1 MGDGPTMSLTP
12 GTRLGPYEIA
22 SALGAGGMGEVYR
35 ARDTRL
41 ERTVAIKVLPAH
53 LASDPERRQRFE
65 REARAIS
72 SLNHP
77 HICTIHDI
85 GSQDGVDFIVLE
97 YLEGETLE
105 ARLRKGPLPMAEALR
120 CAVQVAAG
128 LDGAHRRGVV
138 HRDLKPGNIMLTASG
153 AKLLDFGLAKVGPAV
168 SAGAATETA
177 PLTAAGA
184 VFGTFQY
191 MAPEQ
196 LEGKEADARTDIFAF
211 GAVLYEMLAG
221 RRAFEASSPASLIA
235 AILDREP
242 PALSV
247 SQPLLPPLLDR
258 VVRKC
263 LAKDPDAR
271 WQSARDLRDELL
283 WTTET
288 PAASAVPASAA
299 KGSRRREV
307 AAWGIAA
314 AAVIAAAVLAV
325 LWQPGRAPAARRIE
339 LSLLPVDGT
348 SVRFVSLS
356 PDGERL
362 VVAASDRSDRR
373 RLYVRPLATG
383 TAQPLAGTEGAE
395 TPFWS
400 PDGRFIGFF
409 AGGKLW
415 KVEATGGTP
424 QTICAAAG
432 DPAGAT
438 WNAEG
443 VILFGASQGPIR
455 RVSAAG
461 GEPQAVTRIES
472 QGVARH
478 CWPWFLPDNKHFFYF
493 ESVSTGQAKN
503 AIYAGTLDSRET
515 VRLVDADANMAFASG
530 HLLFVRERELL
541 AQPFDTATMRLSGD
555 AVRVAQR
562 TEFWP
567 PAAYA
572 TFSVSSTGVLCYDGQ
587 PRRRQLVWYDAAG
600 RKLGDVSTP
609 AEYVPDFRMSP
620 DGRQVAARR
629 LDDRGR
635 SQVWIIDLQRGTGS
649 PLGAG
654 GFPLWS
660 PDGRRIVH
668 MWNPEGPEDFY
679 VRSASGE
686 GKDEPVYRSEVLHKH
701 GHDWSRDGRFLLYET
716 NDALWALP
724 MEQQPRKPMKVLDGE
739 VIQAQFSPDGKWIA
753 YAAADSGRWEVYL
766 RPFPGPGGRTQVS
779 TRGGYQPRWRGDGR
793 EIFFL
798 DDEGA
803 LEAAEVKLSPSHAE
817 PGAPKVLFRPLLAQR
832 VRSAALREYDVTS
845 DGQRFLVLVPAAESM
860 QFPLTVVLDW
870 TAGLARK

>member
-1 MGDGPTMSLTP
+1 MSAGAAMSLTP

-53 LASDPERRQRFE
+53 LANDPERRQRFE

-85 GSQDGVDFIVLE
+85 GSQEGVDFIVLE
-97 YLEGETLE
+97 YLEGESLE
-105 ARLRKGPLPMAEALR
+105 ARLRKGPLPLAETLR
-120 CAVQVAAG
+120 LAAQVAGA

-153 AKLLDFGLAKVGPAV
+153 AKLLDFGLAKVAAPV
-168 SAGAATETA
+168 SAGAPTETA

-196 LEGKEADARTDIFAF
+196 LEGKEADARTDVFAF

-242 PALSV
+242 PSLSV
-247 SQPLLPPLLDR
+247 SQPLVPPVLDR

-283 WTTET
+283 WSAEA
-288 PAASAVPASAA
+288 PAAAAEPSSAA

-339 LSLLPVDGT
+339 LSLLPADGT

-362 VVAASDRSDRR
+362 ALVATDASERR
-373 RLYVRPLATG
+373 RLYVRPLAAA
-383 TAQPLAGTEGAE
+383 TAQPLAGIEGAE

-424 QTICAAAG
+424 QTICAAG
-432 DPAGAT
+432 DDAMGGS
-438 WNAEG
+438 WSRDG
-443 VILFGASQGPIR
+443 VILFGSERGPIR
-455 RVSAAG
+455 RVPAGG
-461 GEPQAVTRIES
+461 GEPQPVTRIES
-472 QGVARH
+472 HNVARH
-478 CWPWFLPDNKHFFYF
+478 CWPWFLPDDRHFLYF

-503 AIYAGTLDSRET
+503 AIYVGTLDSKEA

-541 AQPFDTATMRLSGD
+541 AQPFDTTALRLSGD
-555 AVRVAQR
+555 AVRLAQR
-562 TEFWP
+562 MEFWP

-572 TFSVSSTGVLCYDGQ
+572 YFTVSSSGVLCYDGQ
-587 PRRRQLVWYDAAG
+587 PRRRQLVWYDPSG

-609 AEYVPDFRMSP
+609 ADYMTDFQMSP
-620 DGRQVAARR
+620 DERRVAARR
-629 LDDRGR
+629 VDERAR

-660 PDGRRIVH
+660 PDSRRVMH

-679 VRSASGE
+679 VRPATGE
-686 GKDEPVYRSEVLHKH
+686 GADEPVYRSEVLHKH
-701 GHDWSRDGRFLLYET
+701 LHDWSRDGRFLLYDT
-716 NDALWALP
+716 GNALWALP
-724 MEQQPRKPMKVLDGE
+724 LEPQQQKPSKVVDG
-739 VIQAQFSPDGKWIA
+739 VAFQSQFSPDGKWIA
-753 YAAADSGRWEVYL
+753 YAGADSGRSEVYV

-779 TRGGYQPRWRGDGR
+779 TRGGIQPRWRGDGR

-798 DDEGA
+798 NEEGD
-803 LEAAEVKLSPSHAE
+803 LEAVEVKLSPSGAD
-817 PGAPKVLFRPLLAQR
+817 PGTSKVLFRPPLTERA
-832 VRSAALREYDVTS
+832 RSAGLRDYAVTR
-845 DGQRFLVLVPAAESM
+845 DGQRFLFLVPAGDSKHA
-860 QFPLTVVLDW
+860 LTVVLDW
-870 TAGLARK
+870 AAGLGRK